1 MKPYFRG
8 KDSILK
14 SGIYALLNVATYNKS
29 ANSCSLADEFDHI
42 VEKEVKLKHMSLCNQ
57 QRFAKLGYSGAS
69 ILAAPSLRQMLLL
82 ETEKDNVFVHV

>member
-1 MKPYFRG
+1 
-8 KDSILK
+8 
-14 SGIYALLNVATYNKS
+14 
-29 ANSCSLADEFDHI
+29 
-42 VEKEVKLKHMSLCNQ
+42 MSLCHQ